1 MEPFLCQ
8 SSGERVGVL
17 VLLLASIIAAY
28 FYLLFL
34 LDGGVRCH
42 NN

>member
-1 MEPFLCQ
+1 MEPFLGQ

-17 VLLLASIIAAY
+17 VLLLTSIIGAY

-34 LDGGVRCH
+34 MDGVV
-42 NN
+42 